1 MQLGL
6 KHHQAI
12 EAAIQDIRAIEA
24 RDGVTRDSLSAIQQ
38 RLMVLAA
45 RVDLFTL
52 ETCPPP
58 APGTQ
63 PSNYLYRL
71 HEDDDHRFALY
82 ANATTG
88 GVRTPVHNHTTW
100 AVIAGVSGEELNKVY
115 ARNPAGGVTETSRKL
130 VAPGSGIAFMPDDL
144 HAIEIDKP
152 LLNFHLYGLG
162 LDQLDRREY
171 YKTDEQRWL
180 VFDQFVQ
187 HIREARAGHQQ

>member
-1 MQLGL
+1 MQLGPE
-6 KHHQAI
+6 HYQAI
-12 EAAIQDIRAIEA
+12 DAAINDIRAIEA
-24 RDGVTRDSLSAIQQ
+24 RDGVTRDSLSAILQ
-38 RLMVLAA
+38 RLVTLAA

-115 ARNPAGGVTETSRKL
+115 ARNPAGGVTETSRML
-130 VAPGSGIAFMPDDL
+130 VAPGKAIAFMPDDL

-162 LDQLDRREY
+162 LDQLSRREY
-171 YKTDEQRWL
+171 YKADEQRWL
-180 VFDQFVQ
+180 VFDQYVQ
-187 HIREARAGHQQ
+187 HIREARAGRSQ